1 MLKAYVFLAHK
12 EQLRG
17 LTLSKNLGANR
28 DDLDLGEGAVRW
40 RLQSLRIKG
49 ERGGPTVVVCS
60 EDRGSSWRWLL
71 RSLTWVEGEYKSV
84 SVSLFFSS
92 ILTSTIFCQKSLF
105 LNLGQIPSFPYI
117 FRYLKPIQLL
127 TPSY

>member
-84 SVSLFFSS
+84 SVSLFFFQYIDFNHILSKISFLKFRADTIIS
-92 ILTSTIFCQKSLF
+92 IHFQIFKTH
-105 LNLGQIPSFPYI
+105 PVAHP
-117 FRYLKPIQLL
+117 
-127 TPSY
+127 